1 MIPPTSCVPTTG
13 EPGRL
18 LFYSMYL
25 GVDAG
30 GSNTRAVLVDS
41 DGAVLGTGRAA
52 GANPVVHGV
61 EHAGQQLESALRQ
74 ALGNHTAAG
83 VSAAVIGLAGG
94 PTAGRPLL
102 DEVARVA
109 RHLGIVTPRVVS
121 DVEVS
126 FAAGSESPDGVLV
139 LSGTGAAAAELRNW
153 RLARHVDGNG
163 WLVGDDGSGFWVG
176 RQAVR
181 AVLRMI
187 DGRGRPT
194 KLIDVI
200 CYALAAEPDVTSL
213 EAAVYNEPPLRL
225 ASLAPLVTALYHD
238 DSVAAEIVT
247 EAAELLLA
255 AVSALGPVAAGYR
268 DAVLA
273 GGLLLAQGPL
283 RDLVAGGLQDRF
295 GLTARFADN
304 GALGA
309 ARLARGL

>member
-1 MIPPTSCVPTTG
+1 MIPPTSSVPTTG

-30 GSNTRAVLVDS
+30 GTNTRAVLVDA
-41 DGAVLGTGRAA
+41 DGAVLGSGRAA
-52 GANPVVHGV
+52 GANPVAHGV
-61 EHAGQQLESALRQ
+61 EHAGRQLESALRQ
-74 ALGNHTAAG
+74 ALGDFTAAR
-83 VSAAVIGLAGG
+83 VTSAVIGLAGG

-109 RHLGIVTPRVVS
+109 RDLGIVVPRVVS
-121 DVEVS
+121 DVEVA
-126 FAAGSESPDGVLV
+126 FAAGSESPSGVVV
-139 LSGTGAAAAELRNW
+139 LSGTGAAAAEVRDW
-153 RLARHVDGNG
+153 RISRHVDGNG
-163 WLVGDDGSGFWVG
+163 WLVGDDGSGFWMG

-194 KLIDVI
+194 KLVDVI
-200 CYALAAEPDVTSL
+200 CYALAAEPDIASL

-225 ASLAPLVTALYHD
+225 AALAPLVTALYRD

-255 AVSALGPVAAGYR
+255 AVAALGPVAAGYR
-268 DAVLA
+268 EAVLA
-273 GGLLLAQGPL
+273 GGLLLARGPL
-283 RDLVAGGLQDRF
+283 RDLVAGGIEDRY
-295 GLTARFADN
+295 GLTARFADD

-309 ARLARGL
+309 SRLARM